1 MTGRPQR
8 LSDSWR
14 APAFVRRHARLSA
27 RGAGASAWP
36 AALDRP
42 HGHSRHALL
51 RRGARRRLRRT
62 GSGWVSDCE
71 TARAPVGSRAAG
83 RARSSLLRD
92 PHPRGSGS
100 RASAGP
106 ASAWRGRGPACESRG
121 AKVDPLLDPV
131 RDCIVGQVG
140 ALRDVRVDVQGVL
153 AGGRACGAVRGVLTH
168 HHRRRGR
175 DVPGARFL
183 RPPQAVAQV
192 LRPDGYRCWICA
204 SWARQCRPHR
214 AGARRRQRRPGQPAR
229 RALVRQPPPRLT
241 APLIIAFDHL
251 VVQKDGLRDGPVRPA
266 DRPQGR
272 VRLRRSR
279 PDSPPAT
286 ADATAS
292 TTCGA
297 RSSTRRSS
305 APTSCWRP
313 ATSVR
318 SRGARRT
325 RCGARSPRSWPSS
338 TCRHGGR
345 CISSATPTR
354 R

>member
-1 MTGRPQR
+1 MGVRLRNSSGAGRKQSCWSSSKLP
-8 LSDSWR
+8 
-14 APAFVRRHARLSA
+14 PARSPPARLGFSSLSW
-27 RGAGASAWP
+27 AGE
-36 AALDRP
+36 RM
-42 HGHSRHALL
+42 
-51 RRGARRRLRRT
+51 
-62 GSGWVSDCE
+62 
-71 TARAPVGSRAAG
+71 ARART
-83 RARSSLLRD
+83 SLRK
-92 PHPRGSGS
+92 P
-100 RASAGP
+100 
-106 ASAWRGRGPACESRG
+106 G

-131 RDCIVGQVG
+131 RDCVVGQVG

-153 AGGRACGAVRGVLTH
+153 AGGRACGAVRGVLTD

-279 PDSPPAT
+279 PGVRHPQRPTQQHRQRAAHDRRRV
-286 ADATAS
+286 
-292 TTCGA
+292 GRA
-297 RSSTRRSS
+297 RQR
-305 APTSCWRP
+305 AAGGPRP
-313 ATSVR
+313 A
-318 SRGARRT
+318 
-325 RCGARSPRSWPSS
+325 
-338 TCRHGGR
+338 
-345 CISSATPTR
+345 
-354 R
+354 